1 MDFECMKK
9 IVEDRHSVRV
19 FKKQEI
25 PENVLETILGY
36 SLRCPTSMNTQP
48 FKMIL
53 VRDEE
58 KKEQLACCMD
68 EGNDM
73 TVRTSAATV
82 VVCADQDPVKSVK
95 EFGQYVFSSVESPKV
110 KKMIRYGQYH
120 SCLLPLAFL
129 MYYKNS
135 FFSFFFGWILDLAFA
150 IYRLFSASPARLTTQ
165 AWSYQQASFLM
176 QDLVI
181 LAESKG
187 ISSLIMEGFKEQQV
201 RECLKLPKRYQIAG
215 ILSFGYEP
223 DNTLVKPSARFP
235 FDDF

>member
-1 MDFECMKK
+1 M
-9 IVEDRHSVRV
+9 
-19 FKKQEI
+19 
-25 PENVLETILGY
+25 
-36 SLRCPTSMNTQP
+36 
-48 FKMIL
+48 
-53 VRDEE
+53 
-58 KKEQLACCMD
+58 
-68 EGNDM
+68 
-73 TVRTSAATV
+73 
-82 VVCADQDPVKSVK
+82 KSVK

-165 AWSYQQASFLM
+165 AWSYQQASCLM

-187 ISSLIMEGFKEQQV
+187 ISSSISLFV
-201 RECLKLPKRYQIAG
+201 P
-215 ILSFGYEP
+215 
-223 DNTLVKPSARFP
+223 
-235 FDDF
+235 